1 LALPSAGPSNWGSRL
16 AESRGLR
23 ENANRKRVKGSNV
36 RFRIQ
41 IGVLLLGLLARG
53 LGVASA
59 PQAEEPARGKFLI
72 AGPEM
77 RDSNFSETVVLLL
90 EYDETGAL
98 GLIIN
103 WPTEITADHV
113 LPGIEGLTENQHR
126 VFIGGPVQRGQITLL
141 VQADEAPGDARHVF
155 ADIYFSGSGD
165 LLRQLASEGDSDK
178 QFRLY
183 LGFAG
188 WAAGQLDA
196 ELARGGWRI
205 LPAEPSLVF
214 DPSPETVWS
223 ELVERSAVHWTGLSV
238 PFAEPAGRVSKLG
251 FPSP

>member
-1 LALPSAGPSNWGSRL
+1 MTCRELPEGS
-16 AESRGLR
+16 S
-23 ENANRKRVKGSNV
+23 V
-36 RFRIQ
+36 RIRIHT
-41 IGVLLLGLLARG
+41 GVLLLCLLAG
-53 LGVASA
+53 GMQASSG
-59 PQAEEPARGKFLI
+59 PPVEEPARGKFLI

-77 RDSNFSETVVLLL
+77 RDPNFSETVVLLL

-103 WPTEITADHV
+103 WPTEMPADNV
-113 LPGIEGLTENQHR
+113 LPDVEGLAENPHQ

-155 ADIYFSGSGD
+155 ADIYFSGSGK
-165 LLRQLASEGDSDK
+165 LLRQLASETDSDK

-188 WAAGQLDA
+188 WGAGQLDA
-196 ELARGGWRI
+196 ELARGGWRV
-205 LPAEPSLVF
+205 LPGEAPIVF

-223 ELVERSAVHWTGLSV
+223 ELVARSTVHWTDLRTPGSD
-238 PFAEPAGRVSKLG
+238 PADTVASLD

>member
-1 LALPSAGPSNWGSRL
+1 MTWRMRSKD
-16 AESRGLR
+16 RGM
-23 ENANRKRVKGSNV
+23 
-36 RFRIQ
+36 RIKVQ
-41 IGVLLLGLLARG
+41 VGLWLLFLLVGELGASS
-53 LGVASA
+53 GVAG
-59 PQAEEPARGKFLI
+59 EEPARGKFLI

-77 RDSNFSETVVLLL
+77 RDPNFSETVVLLL

-103 WPTEITADHV
+103 WPTEMAADYV
-113 LPGIEGLTENQHR
+113 LPDIEGLASNPHR

-141 VQADEAPGDARHVF
+141 VQAEEAPGDARHVF
-155 ADIYFSGSGD
+155 ANIYFSGSGD
-165 LLRQLASEGDSDK
+165 LLRQLAAEEGSDK

-205 LPAEPSLVF
+205 LPGEAPLVF

-223 ELVERSAVHWTGLSV
+223 ELVERSAVHWTALTNPSLG
-238 PFAEPAGRVSKLG
+238 PAVVVGSEAVS
-251 FPSP
+251 P

>member
-1 LALPSAGPSNWGSRL
+1 MMNR
-16 AESRGLR
+16 ELR
-23 ENANRKRVKGSNV
+23 EDSRV
-36 RFRIQ
+36 RIRIQ
-41 IGVLLLGLLARG
+41 IGVLLLCLLAG
-53 LGVASA
+53 GVRASSG
-59 PQAEEPARGKFLI
+59 PPVDEPARGKFLI

-77 RDSNFSETVVLLL
+77 RDPNFSETVVLSL

-103 WPTEITADHV
+103 WPTAMPADHV
-113 LPGIEGLTENQHR
+113 LPDVEGLAKNPHR

-165 LLRQLASEGDSDK
+165 LLRQLASETDSDK
-178 QFRLY
+178 EFRLY

-188 WAAGQLDA
+188 WGAGQLDA

-205 LPAEPSLVF
+205 LPAEAPIVF
-214 DPSPETVWS
+214 DPSPETVWP
-223 ELVERSAVHWTGLSV
+223 ELVERSTVHWTGLLTPDSD
-238 PFAEPAGRVSKLG
+238 PEDTATGLD

>member
-1 LALPSAGPSNWGSRL
+1 MADGRPVTSSSM
-16 AESRGLR
+16 
-23 ENANRKRVKGSNV
+23 
-36 RFRIQ
+36 RIQ
-41 IGVLLLGLLARG
+41 AQIGIWLFLLLAG
-53 LGVASA
+53 GVGAASG
-59 PQAEEPARGKFLI
+59 PPTEEPARGKFLI

-77 RDSNFSETVVLLL
+77 RDPNFSETVVLLL

-103 WPTEITADHV
+103 WPTEMPADHV
-113 LPGIEGLTENQHR
+113 LPDIEGLTENAHQ

-141 VQADEAPGDARHVF
+141 VQSDEAPGDARHVF

-165 LLRQLASEGDSDK
+165 LLRQLAAEKESAR

-188 WAAGQLDA
+188 WSAGQLDA
-196 ELARGGWRI
+196 ELARGGWRV
-205 LPAEPSLVF
+205 LPGEAPIVF

-223 ELVERSAVHWTGLSV
+223 ELVERSNIHWTGLLV
-238 PFAEPAGRVSKLG
+238 PRSGTADIRGSLAVASR
-251 FPSP
+251 

>member
-1 LALPSAGPSNWGSRL
+1 M
-16 AESRGLR
+16 AE
-23 ENANRKRVKGSNV
+23 RKLSSDSSM
-36 RFRIQ
+36 RIQ
-41 IGVLLLGLLARG
+41 TLIGTLMFGLFAGG
-53 LGVASA
+53 LGAASA
-59 PQAEEPARGKFLI
+59 PPTEEPARGKFLI

-77 RDSNFSETVVLLL
+77 RDPNFSETVVLLL

-103 WPTEITADHV
+103 WPTELPADHV
-113 LPGIEGLTENQHR
+113 LPDIEGLTERAHQ

-165 LLRQLASEGDSDK
+165 LLRQLAADEKSDT

-188 WAAGQLDA
+188 WSAGQLDA

-205 LPAEPSLVF
+205 LPGEAPIVF

-223 ELVERSAVHWTGLSV
+223 ELVERSTIHWTSL
-238 PFAEPAGRVSKLG
+238 PARRSETADAIGGPEVA
-251 FPSP
+251 SP

>member
-1 LALPSAGPSNWGSRL
+1 MVAREPPEGSR
-16 AESRGLR
+16 
-23 ENANRKRVKGSNV
+23 V
-36 RFRIQ
+36 RIRIQ
-41 IGVLLLGLLARG
+41 IGVLLLCLLAGG
-53 LGVASA
+53 LWASSGQ
-59 PQAEEPARGKFLI
+59 PWEEPARGKFLI

-77 RDSNFSETVVLLL
+77 RDPNFSETVVLLL

-103 WPTEITADHV
+103 WPTEMPADHV
-113 LPGIEGLTENQHR
+113 LPDVEGLAESPHQ

-165 LLRQLASEGDSDK
+165 LLRRLASETDSDK

-188 WAAGQLDA
+188 WGVGQLDA
-196 ELARGGWRI
+196 ELARGGWRV
-205 LPAEPSLVF
+205 LPGEAPIVF
-214 DPSPETVWS
+214 DPSPESVWS
-223 ELVERSAVHWTGLSV
+223 ELVERSTVHWTDLRTPDSDPEDTTTGLDV
-238 PFAEPAGRVSKLG
+238 
-251 FPSP
+251 PSP

>member
-1 LALPSAGPSNWGSRL
+1 M
-16 AESRGLR
+16 
-23 ENANRKRVKGSNV
+23 
-36 RFRIQ
+36 
-41 IGVLLLGLLARG
+41 
-53 LGVASA
+53 
-59 PQAEEPARGKFLI
+59 I

-77 RDSNFSETVVLLL
+77 RDPNFSETVVLLL

-103 WPTEITADHV
+103 WPTEMPADHV
-113 LPGIEGLTENQHR
+113 LPDVEGLAESPHQ

-165 LLRQLASEGDSDK
+165 LLRRLASETDSDK

-188 WAAGQLDA
+188 WGAGQLDA
-196 ELARGGWRI
+196 ELARGGWRV
-205 LPAEPSLVF
+205 LPGEAPIVF
-214 DPSPETVWS
+214 DPSPESVWS
-223 ELVERSAVHWTGLSV
+223 ELVERSTVHWTGLLTPDSD
-238 PFAEPAGRVSKLG
+238 PEDTATGLD

>member
-1 LALPSAGPSNWGSRL
+1 MAD
-16 AESRGLR
+16 
-23 ENANRKRVKGSNV
+23 RKLSSDSSM
-36 RFRIQ
+36 RIQ
-41 IGVLLLGLLARG
+41 TLIGALMFCLLAGG
-53 LGVASA
+53 LGAASGL
-59 PQAEEPARGKFLI
+59 PTEEPARGKFLI

-77 RDSNFSETVVLLL
+77 RDPNFSETVVLLL

-103 WPTEITADHV
+103 WPTELPADHV
-113 LPGIEGLTENQHR
+113 LPDIEGLTESAHQ

-165 LLRQLASEGDSDK
+165 LLRQLAAEKESDK

-188 WAAGQLDA
+188 WSAGQLDA

-205 LPAEPSLVF
+205 LPGEAPMVF

-223 ELVERSAVHWTGLSV
+223 ELVERSNIHWTILPVPRSGTADLIGGLEV
-238 PFAEPAGRVSKLG
+238 A
-251 FPSP
+251 SP

>member
-1 LALPSAGPSNWGSRL
+1 MRT
-16 AESRGLR
+16 
-23 ENANRKRVKGSNV
+23 KT
-36 RFRIQ
+36 RI
-41 IGVLLLGLLARG
+41 VVSMLFLLAAE
-53 LGVASA
+53 LGASSGA
-59 PQAEEPARGKFLI
+59 GKEEPARGKFLI

-77 RDSNFSETVVLLL
+77 RDPNFSETVVLLL

-103 WPTEITADHV
+103 WPTELPADHV
-113 LPGIEGLTENQHR
+113 LPEIEGLAESQHQ

-141 VQADEAPGDARHVF
+141 VQADESPGDARHVF
-155 ADIYFSGSGD
+155 ADIYFSGSGE
-165 LLRQLASEGDSDK
+165 LLRQLAAERDSGK

-188 WAAGQLDA
+188 WSAGQLDA

-205 LPAEPSLVF
+205 LPGEAPIVF

-223 ELVERSAVHWTGLSV
+223 ELVERSAVHWTTLTIPSFGAAGL
-238 PFAEPAGRVSKLG
+238 AGDPEVA
-251 FPSP
+251 SP

>member
-1 LALPSAGPSNWGSRL
+1 MVAREPPEGSR
-16 AESRGLR
+16 
-23 ENANRKRVKGSNV
+23 V
-36 RFRIQ
+36 RIRIQ
-41 IGVLLLGLLARG
+41 IGVLLLCLLAGG
-53 LGVASA
+53 LWASSGQ
-59 PQAEEPARGKFLI
+59 PWEEPARGKFLI

-77 RDSNFSETVVLLL
+77 RDPNFSETVVLLL

-103 WPTEITADHV
+103 WPTEMPADRV
-113 LPGIEGLTENQHR
+113 LPDVEGLAESPHQ

-165 LLRQLASEGDSDK
+165 LLRRLASETDSDK

-188 WAAGQLDA
+188 WGAGQLDA
-196 ELARGGWRI
+196 ELARGGWRV
-205 LPAEPSLVF
+205 LPGEAPIVF
-214 DPSPETVWS
+214 DPSPESVWS
-223 ELVERSAVHWTGLSV
+223 ELVERSTVHWTDLRTPDSDPEDTTTGLDV
-238 PFAEPAGRVSKLG
+238 
-251 FPSP
+251 PSP

>member
-1 LALPSAGPSNWGSRL
+1 MVAREPPEGSR
-16 AESRGLR
+16 
-23 ENANRKRVKGSNV
+23 V
-36 RFRIQ
+36 RIRIQ
-41 IGVLLLGLLARG
+41 IGVLLLCLLAGG
-53 LGVASA
+53 LWASSGQ
-59 PQAEEPARGKFLI
+59 PWEEPARGKFLI

-77 RDSNFSETVVLLL
+77 RDPNFSETVVLLL

-103 WPTEITADHV
+103 WPTEMPADHV
-113 LPGIEGLTENQHR
+113 LPDVEGLAESPHQ

-165 LLRQLASEGDSDK
+165 LLRRLASETDSDK

-188 WAAGQLDA
+188 WGAGQLDA
-196 ELARGGWRI
+196 ELARGGWRV
-205 LPAEPSLVF
+205 LPGEAPIVF
-214 DPSPETVWS
+214 DPSPESVWS
-223 ELVERSAVHWTGLSV
+223 ELVERSTVHWTDLRTPASDPEDTTTGLDV
-238 PFAEPAGRVSKLG
+238 
-251 FPSP
+251 PSP

>member
-1 LALPSAGPSNWGSRL
+1 MVAREPPEASR
-16 AESRGLR
+16 
-23 ENANRKRVKGSNV
+23 V
-36 RFRIQ
+36 RTRIQ
-41 IGVLLLGLLARG
+41 IGVLLLCLLAGG
-53 LGVASA
+53 LGASSG
-59 PQAEEPARGKFLI
+59 PPREEPARGKFLI

-77 RDSNFSETVVLLL
+77 RDPNFSETVVLLL

-103 WPTEITADHV
+103 WPTEMPADHV
-113 LPGIEGLTENQHR
+113 LPDVEGLAESPHQ

-165 LLRQLASEGDSDK
+165 LLRRLASETDSDK

-188 WAAGQLDA
+188 WGAGQLDA
-196 ELARGGWRI
+196 ELARGGWRV
-205 LPAEPSLVF
+205 LPGESPIVF
-214 DPSPETVWS
+214 DPSPESVWS
-223 ELVERSAVHWTGLSV
+223 ELVERSTVHWTDLRTPDSDPEDTTTGLDV
-238 PFAEPAGRVSKLG
+238 
-251 FPSP
+251 PSP

>member
-1 LALPSAGPSNWGSRL
+1 
-16 AESRGLR
+16 
-23 ENANRKRVKGSNV
+23 
-36 RFRIQ
+36 
-41 IGVLLLGLLARG
+41 
-53 LGVASA
+53 
-59 PQAEEPARGKFLI
+59 
-72 AGPEM
+72 M

-103 WPTEITADHV
+103 WPTEMAANHV
-113 LPGIEGLTENQHR
+113 LPDIEGLAENQHR

-141 VQADEAPGDARHVF
+141 VQANEAPGDARHVF

-165 LLRQLASEGDSDK
+165 LLRQLASEADSDK

-188 WAAGQLDA
+188 WAAGQMDA
-196 ELARGGWRI
+196 ELARGGWRV
-205 LPAEPSLVF
+205 LPGEPSLVF
-214 DPSPETVWS
+214 DPAPETVWS
-223 ELVERSAVHWTGLSV
+223 ELVERSAVHWTDLSA
-238 PFAEPAGRVSKLG
+238 PFAEPAGRVSILG

>member
-1 LALPSAGPSNWGSRL
+1 MTG
-16 AESRGLR
+16 R
-23 ENANRKRVKGSNV
+23 EVREGSNV
-36 RFRIQ
+36 RIRIQ
-41 IGVLLLGLLARG
+41 AGVLLLCLLAGG
-53 LGVASA
+53 LGAASG
-59 PQAEEPARGKFLI
+59 QQTEEPAKGKFLI

-77 RDSNFSETVVLLL
+77 RDPNFSETVVLLL

-103 WPTEITADHV
+103 WPTEMPADQV
-113 LPGIEGLTENQHR
+113 LPDIEGLAEDRHR

-141 VQADEAPGDARHVF
+141 VQADEAPRDARHVF

-165 LLRQLASEGDSDK
+165 LLRRLASEADFEG

-188 WAAGQLDA
+188 WGAGQLDA
-196 ELARGGWRI
+196 ELARGGWRV
-205 LPAEPSLVF
+205 LPGEAPIVF

-223 ELVERSAVHWTGLSV
+223 ELVERSAVHWTALSV
-238 PFAEPAGRVSKLG
+238 PFAEPAGRVSILG
-251 FPSP
+251 FPTP